1 MEKYFIS
8 FLNYEKSPQE
18 ALTLHSHEIHFSGN
32 ILRFAPFFFPSSFFA
47 ATVSFEYLLQIT
59 EDSRKQIV
67 FFTRWATY
75 TYGNLAS
82 S

>member
-8 FLNYEKSPQE
+8 FLNYDKSPKE
-18 ALTLHSHEIHFSGN
+18 ARTLHSHEIHFSGN
-32 ILRFAPFFFPSSFFA
+32 ILRFAPFFPSSFFA

-59 EDSRKQIV
+59 EDSIKQIV
-67 FFTRWATY
+67 FFTHWATY